1 MSRTSFFN
9 RPSSSSRDK
18 SPLLPQHR
26 NSVSL
31 QNLSPSATTSRS
43 IASESPPP
51 SFYRDQ
57 FRDEESEHAAYS
69 DNSGSPSRTRFR
81 DPRGRGDDGG
91 KQIMFNGPPAPVAQ
105 SMLLLSLPKDNGSGR
120 SSSSSNSKPRYT
132 SPNLHTSLRIRR
144 SSGGSLDPLLVI
156 ERKEKAIQQELQL
169 LLDAQSTG
177 LVQGFGQDVGG
188 DGGSDAG
195 SSTPTMSRSFREDGS
210 TGRSR
215 ERERGIV
222 PVRQPKKKPLSLR
235 GARKA
240 LLKDMRTLANVKV
253 EESSILRDEIA
264 RREEVLSRVREWEGR
279 ITSVQKELSGAASGE
294 EDTSLSLLTDEER
307 KVDTEIRDLE
317 ERLLQLRARKRWLG
331 ERIRENENRR
341 EARLSSYRGALK
353 DVEREVK
360 IFLDRP
366 GIERSIAMASSEE
379 EHFTALPPKRRTLG
393 MAKEWFIKEKKELGA
408 RLENS
413 KLEKNALLEGAEIW
427 AQSMELVM
435 RFEDELRLQM
445 QGQLGE
451 EKLRETVSRM
461 GGIVSKLE
469 KSLETAEKKGWNLL
483 VAAIGA
489 EVEAFR
495 EGETMLR
502 SVLGV
507 TDEAA
512 ETPKVKSS
520 GTWEEDREEER
531 EESFHSTEDGLE
543 VVVEGLNGGTLQRLD
558 SREESEDDGPPAEF
572 MVEDKG
578 SQQDGDGE
586 LD

>member
-1 MSRTSFFN
+1 
-9 RPSSSSRDK
+9 
-18 SPLLPQHR
+18 
-26 NSVSL
+26 
-31 QNLSPSATTSRS
+31 
-43 IASESPPP
+43 
-51 SFYRDQ
+51 
-57 FRDEESEHAAYS
+57 
-69 DNSGSPSRTRFR
+69 
-81 DPRGRGDDGG
+81 
-91 KQIMFNGPPAPVAQ
+91 MFTGPPAPVAQ
-105 SMLLLSLPKDNGSGR
+105 SMLLLSPPKDNGSGR

-132 SPNLHTSLRIRR
+132 NPNLHTSLHIRR

-156 ERKEKAIQQELQL
+156 ERKEKALQQELQL

-195 SSTPTMSRSFREDGS
+195 SSTPTMSHSFRGDGS

-240 LLKDMRTLANVKV
+240 LLKDMRTLANVKA

-264 RREEVLSRVREWEGR
+264 RREEVLSKFREWEGR

-294 EDTSLSLLTDEER
+294 EDASLSLLKDEER

-366 GIERSIAMASSEE
+366 GIERSIVMANSEE

-393 MAKEWFIKEKKELGA
+393 MAKDWFIKEKKELGA
-408 RLENS
+408 RLEDS

-435 RFEDELRLQM
+435 RFEDELRVQM

-469 KSLETAEKKGWNLL
+469 KSLEIAEKKGWNLL

-495 EGETMLR
+495 EGKTMLR
-502 SVLGV
+502 SVLGAA
-507 TDEAA
+507 DEAA

-520 GTWEEDREEER
+520 RTWEEDREEER

-543 VVVEGLNGGTLQRLD
+543 VVVEGLNSGTLQRLD

-578 SQQDGDGE
+578 SQQEDGDGE